1 MKRIGWV
8 VMALMMALVLT
19 DARPATGEDK
29 AKARQAYR
37 RGAQHYDLGEY
48 REALANFK
56 EAYREY
62 EEPTFL
68 FNIAQCHRQLNEHE
82 LAIRFYRTY
91 LNRLPGA
98 PNREEV
104 RTTIAKLE
112 LTMAEEKAA
121 KSAPPQGT
129 MPAPEAGHAA
139 APEPAVAAPS
149 PAPAASVEVVAA
161 PPRKTPVYKKWW
173 LWTTIGVVVAAGVG
187 VGLGVGLTRDRT
199 PSAST
204 DLGTYRPAF

>member
-1 MKRIGWV
+1 MKRIGWMV
-8 VMALMMALVLT
+8 VAMVMALALV
-19 DARPATGEDK
+19 DARPAAAEDK

-82 LAIRFYRTY
+82 VAIRFYRTY
-91 LNRLPGA
+91 LNRLPAA

-104 RTTIAKLE
+104 RNTIAKLE
-112 LTMAEEKAA
+112 LTIAEEKAA
-121 KSAPPQGT
+121 KTAPPQGT
-129 MPAPEAGHAA
+129 MPAPEPGHP
-139 APEPAVAAPS
+139 APAEPATAAPS
-149 PAPAASVEVVAA
+149 PAPTTVEVAA
-161 PPRKTPVYKKWW
+161 TPAPRKTPVYK
-173 LWTTIGVVVAAGVG
+173 
-187 VGLGVGLTRDRT
+187 
-199 PSAST
+199 
-204 DLGTYRPAF
+204 